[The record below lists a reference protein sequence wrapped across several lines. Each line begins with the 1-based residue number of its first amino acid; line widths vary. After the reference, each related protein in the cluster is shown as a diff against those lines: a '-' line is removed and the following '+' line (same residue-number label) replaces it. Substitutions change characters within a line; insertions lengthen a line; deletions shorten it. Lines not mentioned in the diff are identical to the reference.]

1 MKNNFYNQKSLA
13 NLYAKPNIKSEI
25 TTQILYGEEF
35 KILKKKKNWIQIKT
49 IYDNYIGFLKCN
61 KNLNHAKRNTQKVY
75 KLKTRIYKKIKNRF
89 RISGKFLYFASKILP
104 KNSNEKFVEFEKNKW
119 VKKND
124 LKPIGYFEKD
134 FSKILKL
141 FLNTKYLWGGKTS
154 DGIDCSA
161 LVQIYFFFN
170 NLYFPRD
177 TKDQI
182 KFIRKTKKNR
192 IYNKS
197 KLLYWKGHV
206 AISLNKFFLI
216 HAYGPRKKVVIM
228 KKNETIK
235 EIKEN
240 AKLNLIST

>member
-1 MKNNFYNQKSLA
+1 MKNNNFYHQSLA
-13 NLYAKPNIKSEI
+13 NIYAKPNLKSEV
-25 TTQILYGEEF
+25 TSQILYGEKF
-35 KILKKKKNWIQIKT
+35 KILARRKNWFKMKT
-49 IYDNYIGFLKCN
+49 SYDNYIGFLK
-61 KNLNHAKRNTQKVY
+61 LQKFYTKFKPSLKVN
-75 KLKTRIYKKIKNRF
+75 KLKTKIYKKIENRF
-89 RISGKFLYFASKILP
+89 HISGKFLYFGSKILP
-104 KNSNEKFVEFEKNKW
+104 KSSNKKFVEFEKNKW
-119 VKKND
+119 VKKSD
-124 LKPIGYFEKD
+124 LKPIDYFEKD

-141 FLNTKYLWGGKTS
+141 FLNSKYLWGGKTS
-154 DGIDCSA
+154 DGIDFSA
-161 LVQIYFFFN
+161 LFQIYFFFN

-182 KFIRKTKKNR
+182 KFIKKTKKKQ

-197 KLLYWKGHV
+197 KLLYLKGHV
-206 AISLNKFFLI
+206 AICLNKFFLI

>member
-1 MKNNFYNQKSLA
+1 MKNNFYNQKYLA
-13 NLYAKPNIKSEI
+13 NIYAKQDIKSEI
-25 TTQILYGEEF
+25 ITQILYGEKF
-35 KILKKKKNWIQIKT
+35 KILKKKRNWLKIKT
-49 IYDNYIGFLKCN
+49 IYDNYIGFLKYN
-61 KNLNHAKRNTQKVY
+61 RTLNQSKKATQKVY
-75 KLKTRIYKKIKNRF
+75 KLKTKIYKKIENRF
-89 RISGKFLYFASKILP
+89 HMSGKFLYFASKILP
-104 KNSNEKFVEFEKNKW
+104 KTSNKKFVEFEKNKW
-119 VKKND
+119 VKKSD
-124 LKPIGYFEKD
+124 LKPIDYFEKD

-141 FLNTKYLWGGKTS
+141 FLNSKYLWGGKTS

-182 KFIRKTKKNR
+182 KFIKKTKKKQ

-206 AISLNKFFLI
+206 AICLNKSFLI